1 MPKKTLTGL
10 VLLVLAAAVVV
21 ASASPDEPP
30 KIVIPETSLLTG
42 LSPQERSTVEAYIK
56 YYAGPLRDA
65 ETPQAVV
72 QARRALIDGYNLY
85 PSAVYQDFYA
95 STAVAVLSPLLRK
108 PPAKLRN
115 VKEINTAMVFGE
127 LRRLA
132 AQSGYEVLVASKN
145 DGVRYLGWRA
155 YRQMSTEI
163 LAEGGEPAGTF
174 YASLR
179 KAAASERSPIVTEE
193 LFRTLTPPEFF
204 LRPIEAEALKK
215 ARRELF
221 SILQVAWLRWCVQV
235 RRGNAGAVR
244 SLNVGLGAIL
254 TSRRVLEQDDA
265 TKRQVCQSLLDMVWA
280 AAKAYAEDKGSGEVA
295 EAFTPWLIDL
305 EGALNVAAGAAQKPV
320 ANALRAKDVAA
331 ADKAFMVDLGAH
343 EWVDR
348 LKPIGVKDPA
358 ERVKPKPT
366 TTAPAATTRPAP

>member
-10 VLLVLAAAVVV
+10 VLLILSAAVVF

-42 LSPQERSTVEAYIK
+42 LSPQERDTVEAYIK
-56 YYAGPLRDA
+56 YYADPLRGA
-65 ETPQAVV
+65 ETPEAVV
-72 QARRALIDGYNLY
+72 KARRALIDGYNLY

-115 VKEINTAMVFGE
+115 VKEINTSMVLGE

-132 AQSGYEVLVASKN
+132 AQGGFEVMVASGN

-155 YRQMSTEI
+155 YRRMSTEI
-163 LAEGGEPAGTF
+163 LAEGGEAAGRF

-179 KAAASERSPIVTEE
+179 KAAAAERSPIVTEE
-193 LFRTLTPPEFF
+193 LFRALTPPEFF
-204 LRPIEAEALKK
+204 LRPIGPEALGK
-215 ARRELF
+215 ARREMF
-221 SILQVAWLRWCVQV
+221 SILQAGWLRWCVQV

-254 TSRRVLEQDDA
+254 TARRVLEQDDA
-265 TKRQVCQSLLDMVWA
+265 TKREVCQSLLDMLWA
-280 AAKAYAEDKGSGEVA
+280 AAKAYAEDKGSGEAA
-295 EAFTPWLIDL
+295 EAFAPWLIDL
-305 EGALNVAAGAAQKPV
+305 EGALNVAADAAQKPV
-320 ANALRAKDVAA
+320 ANALRAKDVAP
-331 ADKAFMVDLGAH
+331 ADKAFMVDLGAQ
-343 EWVDR
+343 EWVDK
-348 LKPIGVKDPA
+348 LKPMGVKDPA
-358 ERVKPKPT
+358 ERLRPKVT
-366 TTAPAATTRPAP
+366 TTAPATTRPAP